1 MRKKLIGIYFILLGI
16 SGITLIS
23 SIVFMVYNLSEIKAG
38 KEIWFN
44 YIFIINMYIFIALL
58 VLGAISYIYLRY
70 IKQHK

>member
-16 SGITLIS
+16 SGITLIL
-23 SIVFMVYNLSEIKAG
+23 SIVFMVYNLSDIKSG

-44 YIFIINMYIFIALL
+44 YIFIINMYAFIALL
-58 VLGAISYIYLRY
+58 AVGAISAIYLKY

>member
-23 SIVFMVYNLSEIKAG
+23 SIVFMVYNLSNIKAG
-38 KEIWFN
+38 REILFN
-44 YIFIINMYIFIALL
+44 YIFIINMYTFIALL
-58 VLGAISYIYLRY
+58 VVGAISSIYIRY